1 MANDIIT
8 AGIEINADVQ
18 GAERIQQL
26 SQSLNDA
33 AGETSALAK
42 QSAQLAQQWQNAQQ
56 NLALIEQYKA
66 LKTVLADTRQ
76 ETAHT
81 EQQMRQLAAQMKNG
95 ATGAQTKQ
103 YADLTAQLAQ
113 LNERKRALLQN
124 LRDTDQAM
132 QTAGISTRQ
141 LAAQQQQFNQQA
153 VQTEQGLMRLNQEAQ
168 KLQQLAEAK
177 ITLGIDFDDAV
188 RTEIER
194 TREAFERLREEG
206 GLSQEELAR
215 ATDAYHDKLRALEES
230 LEDSAPSLMEIVE
243 GVTEIGKSAGGL
255 AYAANEAMKFET
267 AMAQVKKVTEGTPEQ
282 YAQLSG
288 SIKDL
293 AGQLGIMPAELAEI
307 AAAGGQMG
315 VAMEKLPEFTRMAA
329 QMSVAFGIS
338 ADAAGDMAA
347 KVSNVFGLELDQMT
361 RLGDAINTLGNT
373 TAAAESEIAQ
383 VLLRMGG
390 SAKQFGLTAE
400 QAAALGA
407 AFVSLGKTP
416 EVAGTAINA
425 LLQKLQNAKLGTAE
439 FQDALKTLGYSAES
453 MAEQINAAPQQ
464 ALTDFLAKL
473 NELDNQT
480 KSETIG
486 QLFGAEYADD
496 IALLSGSLKTYADAL
511 TTATDSQQTFGA
523 MQRETD
529 AALSTTAKRIDQAKA
544 NIASAAIEMGNALLP
559 ALSATAAGAGEVA
572 KSLGEMATRFPL
584 ITQLA
589 VGFAAAKT
597 ALTAYQ
603 VAMRLSGQDAA
614 GSLLKTD
621 VGLKALRQS
630 LSRTSAAANE
640 LRLNL
645 RAALSGNVNHIQ
657 LHTNAVG
664 SLKNAL
670 TSTAQA
676 AVGLWAA
683 WEAGKGIGTSLRE
696 SSETV
701 RDLGDGLGKMVAYV
715 DAMFSERTF
724 DDVRKFYRT
733 SREEAKEAAAAA
745 AKEAEAKAKQAAAQK
760 QADEAQ
766 LAQIKELQSQRAEL
780 TEQLER
786 NAGSLKTLNEAGMA
800 NGATA
805 AMLTQQNAQ
814 LRDQLAAVNNQL
826 GSLNVNIS
834 DTSALAKNKLALKEL
849 GLTAEQVTSGISQSA
864 QTALD
869 NFALAAQQFGT
880 DADSMARI
888 FQAALQKMDS
898 PEAVQKLKESLKSV
912 GAEAGL
918 TAEQIDSIGN
928 AAPAAADKVA
938 AAFAK
943 IGVDSAAVMSGISQ
957 EGKAAMDDFQAAL
970 NAAAS
975 QGIQDNRLLAA
986 GFEQM
991 MGKLKSPEE
1000 FAAFKKQLNDSGN
1013 AAKLTA
1019 EQLTRLN
1026 LAAEQGASAATT
1038 AYNKLAESLKAAGN
1052 TAQLQAAGRA
1062 AEQAMQRGEI
1072 SAAQYQEML
1081 VRVRERTAEL
1091 AQASAK
1097 AGDEARAAHQK
1108 ASEAA
1113 QQRAAAEQQATQA
1126 TEKSSEKTTQNA
1138 DKAGK
1143 SIQATTR
1150 QVSEMGKAVQNYWHQ
1165 LNKPTGIYTI
1175 ADSMQ
1180 NEAKMMSGAWA
1191 NYVQAMWHG
1200 YDQTRQA
1207 IADLNAATQS
1217 GVGIAGKLAAAENLA
1232 ASNAD
1237 KLDKQTLDNLRAA
1250 IDDARQKMRAL
1261 GDEAKAARAEAE
1273 KELLQLQGK
1282 DTAEL
1287 EQQQKLAKL
1296 RAARQAAADAGNS
1309 QAVNDYNAGLAAIEQ
1324 SYRIKKQQAQEQAAK
1339 AAQEAEQAAKQRQP
1353 EKLEIKLPDAPQ
1365 IDVSQIDLSGI
1376 TQAMDQR
1383 DKALVER
1390 TAALLM
1396 DKLAQQM
1403 KART

>member
-1 MANDIIT
+1 MAADRTIE
-8 AGIEINADVQ
+8 AGVVINAAVNGTDEVE
-18 GAERIQQL
+18 AL
-26 SQSLNDA
+26 SQA
-33 AGETSALAK
+33 FK
-42 QSAQLAQQWQNAQQ
+42 
-56 NLALIEQYKA
+56 
-66 LKTVLADTRQ
+66 
-76 ETAHT
+76 
-81 EQQMRQLAAQMKNG
+81 
-95 ATGAQTKQ
+95 
-103 YADLTAQLAQ
+103 
-113 LNERKRALLQN
+113 
-124 LRDTDQAM
+124 
-132 QTAGISTRQ
+132 
-141 LAAQQQQFNQQA
+141 
-153 VQTEQGLMRLNQEAQ
+153 
-168 KLQQLAEAK
+168 
-177 ITLGIDFDDAV
+177 
-188 RTEIER
+188 R
-194 TREAFERLREEG
+194 TREAVEG
-206 GLSQEELAR
+206 MDGGNLDELEA
-215 ATDAYHDKLRALEES
+215 S
-230 LEDSAPSLMEIVE
+230 LEDTALSLYEVAQ
-243 GVTEIGKSAGGL
+243 GVGKVVTSAGGL
-255 AYAANEAMKFET
+255 VYAANEAMKFET
-267 AMAQVKKVTEGTPEQ
+267 AMAKVKKVTEGTPEQ
-282 YAQLSG
+282 YAQLSAA
-288 SIKDL
+288 IKDL
-293 AGQLGIMPAELAEI
+293 AGELGIMPDELAQI
-307 AAAGGQMG
+307 AASGGQMG

-329 QMSVAFGIS
+329 QMSVAFDIT
-338 ADAAGDMAA
+338 ADAAGDLAA
-347 KVSNVFGLELDQMT
+347 KVSNVFDLSQDEMT

-383 VLLRMGG
+383 VLLRIGG
-390 SAKQFGLTAE
+390 NAKQFGLTAE

-439 FQDALKTLGYSAES
+439 FQAALKGLGYSAES

-496 IALLSGSLKTYADAL
+496 IALLSGSLKTYSDAL
-511 TTATDSQQTFGA
+511 ATATDTQQTFGA

-544 NIASAAIEMGNALLP
+544 DIAGAAIEMGNALFP
-559 ALSATAAGAGEVA
+559 AIAATAKGAGSVA
-572 KSLGEMATRFPL
+572 SSLGDLATRFPL

-603 VAMRLSGQDAA
+603 VAMRLSGQDASA
-614 GSLLKTD
+614 SLLQTD
-621 VGLKALRQS
+621 VGLKVLRQS
-630 LSRTSAAANE
+630 LAQTSAAAKQ
-640 LRLNL
+640 LGRDM
-645 RAALSGNVNHIQ
+645 RAALTGNTNDIS
-657 LHTNAVG
+657 LNTNAVG

-676 AVGLWAA
+676 AMGLWAA
-683 WEAGKGIGTSLRE
+683 WEAGKGIGTGLRE

-724 DDVRKFYRT
+724 DDVRQFYRT
-733 SREEAKEAAAAA
+733 SREEAREAAAAA
-745 AKEAEAKAKQAAAQK
+745 AKEAKAKQAQAAAQK

-766 LAQIKELQSQRAEL
+766 LAQIKELQSQRAQL
-780 TEQLER
+780 TEQIER

-918 TAEQIDSIGN
+918 TAGQIDSIGN

-986 GFEQM
+986 SFEQM

-1000 FAAFKKQLNDSGN
+1000 FAAFKKQLGDSGN

-1019 EQLTRLN
+1019 EQLSRLN

-1097 AGDEARAAHQK
+1097 AGDDASAAHQK
-1108 ASEAA
+1108 AAQAA
-1113 QQRAAAEQQATQA
+1113 QQRAEAEQQAAQA
-1126 TEKSSEKTTQNA
+1126 AEKGSEKTAQQA

-1143 SIQATTR
+1143 AVAAATRRT
-1150 QVSEMGKAVQNYWHQ
+1150 SEMGRVIENYWH
-1165 LNKPTGIYTI
+1165 KTSSAATGAGASWTAYVK
-1175 ADSMQ
+1175 SMWQ
-1180 NEAKMMSGAWA
+1180 
-1191 NYVQAMWHG
+1191 G
-1200 YDQTRQA
+1200 YDQTRLA
-1207 IADLNAATQS
+1207 IAGLNAATQS
-1217 GVGIAGKLAAAENLA
+1217 GTGIAAALAEAESLAAA
-1232 ASNAD
+1232 NAE
-1237 KLDKQTLDNLRAA
+1237 KLDRQTLQNLRSA
-1250 IDDARQKMRAL
+1250 ISDAQQKMQAL
-1261 GDEAKAARAEAE
+1261 GEEAARARAEAE
-1273 KELLQLQGK
+1273 KELMQAQGK
-1282 DTAEL
+1282 DTAQL
-1287 EQQQKLAKL
+1287 EHQQKLNEL
-1296 RAARQAAADAGNS
+1296 HGRRQNAADAGHS
-1309 QAVNDYNAGLAAIEQ
+1309 GAAGDYAAAIAAAEQ
-1324 SYRIKKQQAQEQAAK
+1324 SYRIRRQEQQERERREQQAELDK
-1339 AAQEAEQAAKQRQP
+1339 AAQRQP
-1353 EKLEIKLPDAPQ
+1353 EKLELKLPDAPQ
-1365 IDVSQIDLSGI
+1365 IDMDQIDLSGI

-1396 DKLAQQM
+1396 DKITQQL